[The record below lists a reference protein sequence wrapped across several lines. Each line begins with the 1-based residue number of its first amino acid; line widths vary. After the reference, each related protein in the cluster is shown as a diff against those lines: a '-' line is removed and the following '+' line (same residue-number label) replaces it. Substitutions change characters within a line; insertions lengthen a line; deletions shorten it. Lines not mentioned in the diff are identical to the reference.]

1 MFTNDQVLAASR
13 AIRPLLPKLIPTLAD
28 QIDRQLAQ
36 LLNQPDLDETT
47 KVDRLLDV
55 LDAHP
60 ETKSWLDQFL
70 EIPATERGYS
80 RLPGN
85 PTFGGFY
92 RLPGDPPLAAGTPYI
107 CPIGND
113 YTWYREANEEIPLCP
128 THLVPLVRAPE

>member
-13 AIRPLLPKLIPTLAD
+13 AIRPLLPKLIPAKAD

-47 KVDRLLDV
+47 QVDRLLEV
-55 LDAHP
+55 LDAYP

-70 EIPATERGYS
+70 QIPANERIFYS
-80 RLPGN
+80 
-85 PTFGGFY
+85 
-92 RLPGDPPLAAGTPYI
+92 LPGDPTFRPGGDPHVGAANSYI

-128 THLVPLVRAPE
+128 THLVPLVPSPA

>member
-13 AIRPLLPKLIPTLAD
+13 AIRPLLPKLIPALAEH
-28 QIDRQLAQ
+28 IDRQLAQ

-47 KVDRLLDV
+47 KVDRLLEV

-60 ETKSWLDQFL
+60 ETKNWLDRFLQF
-70 EIPATERGYS
+70 PATERGYS
-80 RLPGN
+80 GLPGN
-85 PTFGGFY
+85 
-92 RLPGDPPLAAGTPYI
+92 LAPAAATPYI

-128 THLVPLVRAPE
+128 THLVPLVLAPA

>member
-13 AIRPLLPKLIPTLAD
+13 AIRPLLPKLIPALAE
-28 QIDRQLAQ
+28 QVDRQLAQ

-47 KVDRLLDV
+47 QADRLLEV

-60 ETKSWLDQFL
+60 ETKSWLDRFL
-70 EIPATERGYS
+70 EIPATERGFYG
-80 RLPGN
+80 LPGN
-85 PTFGGFY
+85 PA
-92 RLPGDPPLAAGTPYI
+92 LAAATSYI

-128 THLVPLVRAPE
+128 THLVRLVSPPA

>member
-1 MFTNDQVLAASR
+1 MFTNDQALAASR

-80 RLPGN
+80 RP
-85 PTFGGFY
+85 
-92 RLPGDPPLAAGTPYI
+92 PGDSPLAAATPYI

-113 YTWYREANEEIPLCP
+113 YTWYQEANEEIPLCP
-128 THLVPLVRAPE
+128 THLVPLVPAPA

>member
-1 MFTNDQVLAASR
+1 MFTNDQLLAASR
-13 AIRPLLPKLIPTLAD
+13 AIRPLLPKLIPALAD

-36 LLNQPDLDETT
+36 LLNQPDLDEDTQ
-47 KVDRLLDV
+47 VDHLLEV

-70 EIPATERGYS
+70 QIPATERGYS
-80 RLPGN
+80 G
-85 PTFGGFY
+85 
-92 RLPGDPPLAAGTPYI
+92 LPGDLAPTAAPPYI

-128 THLVPLVRAPE
+128 THLVPLVPAPA

>member
-80 RLPGN
+80 RP
-85 PTFGGFY
+85 
-92 RLPGDPPLAAGTPYI
+92 PGDSPLAAATPYI

-113 YTWYREANEEIPLCP
+113 YTWYREANEEIPLGP